1 MRTTEAASTSPRDAV
16 AEIDPLPRDQSD
28 TKSWH
33 VTLADG
39 STRSFAAR
47 GFRVDAGALVL
58 LLPAGCVA
66 AFAPGTWRTCESSTQ
81 TQTAAS

>member
-1 MRTTEAASTSPRDAV
+1 MTESTSPPFTP
-16 AEIDPLPRDQSD
+16 AESPQC
-28 TKSWH
+28 WH

-47 GFRVDAGALVL
+47 AFRVDAGALVL

-66 AFAPGTWRTCESSTQ
+66 AFAPGTWRTCESSTPNTTGQ
-81 TQTAAS
+81 PSC